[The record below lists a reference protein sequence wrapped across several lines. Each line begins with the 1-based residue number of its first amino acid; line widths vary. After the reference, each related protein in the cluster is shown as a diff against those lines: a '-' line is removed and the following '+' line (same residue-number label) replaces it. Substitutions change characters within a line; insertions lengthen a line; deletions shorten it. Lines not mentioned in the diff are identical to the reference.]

1 MAERKDPIP
10 TLGGKSQL
18 INTLTEIFNYCI
30 EEYALIGACDYFMG
44 GNRLFLHLDNNQV
57 RFKLANEI
65 DRGMVAF
72 FRCLQD
78 SYQTDQLIEMIWR
91 LADQIN
97 TEEKF
102 KKACELRLLEGTD
115 LVLAGALTYIVTKYS
130 RAANRQFFCKTNA
143 ESGIDTAS
151 LDKFIGLDEVIG
163 DVQIICGDYKE
174 QFHKYK
180 HREDFLIWLDPPYL
194 ITEDNKMSKRGNK
207 KTANKTK
214 VTAGYVSPFTLED
227 HELMVNNLLAPD
239 MKNKVILS
247 GYQNDVYKRLEQ
259 KGFHPYFAGMVH
271 VPSSGTGKK
280 IAEYIWCN
288 FEVPDWLLPV
298 PDPE

>member
-143 ESGIDTAS
+143 ESGIDLAS

-194 ITEDNKMSKRGNK
+194 ITEDNQKGKRRDK
-207 KTANKTK
+207 QMANNTK
-214 VTAGYVSPFTLED
+214 ETAGYVHPFTRKD
-227 HELMVNNLLAPD
+227 HELMVDNLLAPD
-239 MKNKVILS
+239 FRNKVVLS

-288 FEVPDWLLPV
+288 FEVPDCLLPV
-298 PDPE
+298 PDSE